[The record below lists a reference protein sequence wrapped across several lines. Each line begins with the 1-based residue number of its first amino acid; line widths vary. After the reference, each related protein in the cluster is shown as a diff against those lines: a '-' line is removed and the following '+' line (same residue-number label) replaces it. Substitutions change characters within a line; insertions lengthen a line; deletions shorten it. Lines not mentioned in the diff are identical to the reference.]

1 MQVQCRGHEMARLQT
16 AGKHARRTAVENTR
30 DAAA

>member
-16 AGKHARRTAVENTR
+16 AGKHAGRTAVENTR